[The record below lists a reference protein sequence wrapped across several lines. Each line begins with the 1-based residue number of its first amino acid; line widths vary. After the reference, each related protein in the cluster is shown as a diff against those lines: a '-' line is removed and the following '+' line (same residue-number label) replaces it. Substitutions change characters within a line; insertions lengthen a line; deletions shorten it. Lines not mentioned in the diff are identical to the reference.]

1 MAGQWAWNSPAS
13 VKLDLPIRATRRDCP
28 LFSLV
33 FYTVLLCSRESTRN
47 QREIDGKLYLSTY
60 LRVTLYLGSFQ
71 RFIRLVQ
78 NAIFVRNY
86 SKISSQSS
94 TTNQFISYTSTPTNE
109 MLSDSYKTMFDRS
122 YEP

>member
-47 QREIDGKLYLSTY
+47 RREIDGKLYLSTY

-71 RFIRLVQ
+71 GFVRLVR
-78 NAIFVRNY
+78 NA
-86 SKISSQSS
+86 
-94 TTNQFISYTSTPTNE
+94 
-109 MLSDSYKTMFDRS
+109 D
-122 YEP
+122 

>member
-47 QREIDGKLYLSTY
+47 RREIDEKSMENYIF
-60 LRVTLYLGSFQ
+60 LRIYASP
-71 RFIRLVQ
+71 
-78 NAIFVRNY
+78 Y
-86 SKISSQSS
+86 ISVPFKDS
-94 TTNQFISYTSTPTNE
+94 
-109 MLSDSYKTMFDRS
+109 SDSYETRYSFVIIQRYRRKALRRISLYFIHRQ
-122 YEP
+122 

>member
-47 QREIDGKLYLSTY
+47 RREIDGKLYLSTH

-71 RFIRLVQ
+71 GFIRLVQ
-78 NAIFVRNY
+78 NADRLTLRTAIFVRNY
-86 SKISSQSS
+86 SKISLQSS
-94 TTNQFISYTSTPTNE
+94 TTNQFIFYTSTPTNE
-109 MLSDSYKTMFDRS
+109 MLFD
-122 YEP
+122 YY